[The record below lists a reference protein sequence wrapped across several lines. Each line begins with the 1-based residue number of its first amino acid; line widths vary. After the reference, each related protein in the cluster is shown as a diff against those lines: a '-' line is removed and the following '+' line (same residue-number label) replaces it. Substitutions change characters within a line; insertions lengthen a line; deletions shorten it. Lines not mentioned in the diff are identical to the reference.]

1 MIVVIKD
8 LYTLKSWEDQD
19 TESLAFHL
27 NNKKIWDNCRDGLP
41 YPYTKGN
48 ARFFIKQAQEKT
60 DISDFCI
67 TVGGEA
73 IGNIG
78 FVRGTDVER
87 FNAEVGYWISE
98 KYWNQGIVSDALTE
112 AIQYYFAH
120 TEVIRIFATVY
131 EYNPA
136 SMRVLEKAGFRKT
149 GIFRKACYKNG
160 QLIDA
165 HHFELVD
172 VEYVKEGSD
181 WYLRVYIDKEG
192 GITVDDCEAVSR
204 AFSDKLDENDFIE
217 DSYIMEISSPGL
229 DRPLKKD
236 KDFERNMGKL
246 VEIRTYR
253 PIEKQKEFCGIL
265 TAYDSNSVTIDEDG
279 TERTFD
285 KKDIALIRLAIEF

>member
-160 QLIDA
+160 QFIDA
-165 HHFELVD
+165 HHFELVAD
-172 VEYVKEGSD
+172 KKLEENQKELEDMLKYDILEIYDFKGIDDTSYKVKIKNNSQKNLGNIILKVAEKNSDGEYISVSNISNNSTLKAKDFSA
-181 WYLRVYIDKEG
+181 LMLNSTDKENTLEIIG
-192 GITVDDCEAVSR
+192 YTYDDI
-204 AFSDKLDENDFIE
+204 ENKSNIDI
-217 DSYIMEISSPGL
+217 D
-229 DRPLKKD
+229 LKTNTASIV
-236 KDFERNMGKL
+236 RN
-246 VEIRTYR
+246 
-253 PIEKQKEFCGIL
+253 
-265 TAYDSNSVTIDEDG
+265 
-279 TERTFD
+279 
-285 KKDIALIRLAIEF
+285 

>member
-120 TEVIRIFATVY
+120 TEVIRVFATVY

-160 QLIDA
+160 QFIDA
-165 HHFELVD
+165 HHFELVA
-172 VEYVKEGSD
+172 
-181 WYLRVYIDKEG
+181 DK
-192 GITVDDCEAVSR
+192 
-204 AFSDKLDENDFIE
+204 KLEEN
-217 DSYIMEISSPGL
+217 
-229 DRPLKKD
+229 
-236 KDFERNMGKL
+236 
-246 VEIRTYR
+246 
-253 PIEKQKEFCGIL
+253 QKE
-265 TAYDSNSVTIDEDG
+265 
-279 TERTFD
+279 
-285 KKDIALIRLAIEF
+285 

>member
-98 KYWNQGIVSDALTE
+98 KYWNQGIVSDALTRPSS
-112 AIQYYFAH
+112 IISR
-120 TEVIRIFATVY
+120 IRRLFVY
-131 EYNPA
+131 SPRSTNIIRPPCEY
-136 SMRVLEKAGFRKT
+136 
-149 GIFRKACYKNG
+149 
-160 QLIDA
+160 
-165 HHFELVD
+165 
-172 VEYVKEGSD
+172 
-181 WYLRVYIDKEG
+181 
-192 GITVDDCEAVSR
+192 
-204 AFSDKLDENDFIE
+204 
-217 DSYIMEISSPGL
+217 
-229 DRPLKKD
+229 
-236 KDFERNMGKL
+236 
-246 VEIRTYR
+246 
-253 PIEKQKEFCGIL
+253 
-265 TAYDSNSVTIDEDG
+265 
-279 TERTFD
+279 
-285 KKDIALIRLAIEF
+285 

>member
-41 YPYTKGN
+41 YPYTKRGMPASSSN
-48 ARFFIKQAQEKT
+48 KRRRKQ
-60 DISDFCI
+60 IYRIFGI

-149 GIFRKACYKNG
+149 GIFQKGLLQKIG
-160 QLIDA
+160 QFIDA
-165 HHFELVD
+165 HHFELVADKKLEENQKNNISMEIRQLPANEYDKALDLSLD
-172 VEYVKEGSD
+172 V
-181 WYLRVYIDKEG
+181 
-192 GITVDDCEAVSR
+192 
-204 AFSDKLDENDFIE
+204 FIE
-217 DSYIMEISSPGL
+217 CG
-229 DRPLKKD
+229 R
-236 KDFERNMGKL
+236 KDFDEEGLETFKNFIYNKQLVNELTFYGAFDGESLIGVIATKKAEGKNISPYSL
-246 VEIRTYR
+246 SNRLIIEEESVNNCSR
-253 PIEKQKEFCGIL
+253 PR
-265 TAYDSNSVTIDEDG
+265 S
-279 TERTFD
+279 
-285 KKDIALIRLAIEF
+285 

>member
-136 SMRVLEKAGFRKT
+136 SMRVLEKAGRSLREIPRKPDLARKQGGSLHRSRNDYDYT
-149 GIFRKACYKNG
+149 GRTHVLPMPRLPAGKRLLPRSPTLPARGENGRGSLASLRNRGIRKPHATHAIC
-160 QLIDA
+160 
-165 HHFELVD
+165 
-172 VEYVKEGSD
+172 
-181 WYLRVYIDKEG
+181 RVRTSA
-192 GITVDDCEAVSR
+192 GIR
-204 AFSDKLDENDFIE
+204 FL
-217 DSYIMEISSPGL
+217 G
-229 DRPLKKD
+229 
-236 KDFERNMGKL
+236 
-246 VEIRTYR
+246 
-253 PIEKQKEFCGIL
+253 
-265 TAYDSNSVTIDEDG
+265 
-279 TERTFD
+279 
-285 KKDIALIRLAIEF
+285 

>member
-112 AIQYYFAH
+112 AIQRCTFAS
-120 TEVIRIFATVY
+120 IRCGKGS
-131 EYNPA
+131 P
-136 SMRVLEKAGFRKT
+136 S
-149 GIFRKACYKNG
+149 
-160 QLIDA
+160 DA
-165 HHFELVD
+165 
-172 VEYVKEGSD
+172 GSD
-181 WYLRVYIDKEG
+181 
-192 GITVDDCEAVSR
+192 
-204 AFSDKLDENDFIE
+204 FSAALVKA
-217 DSYIMEISSPGL
+217 SS
-229 DRPLKKD
+229 
-236 KDFERNMGKL
+236 
-246 VEIRTYR
+246 
-253 PIEKQKEFCGIL
+253 
-265 TAYDSNSVTIDEDG
+265 S
-279 TERTFD
+279 
-285 KKDIALIRLAIEF
+285 RLA

>member
-112 AIQYYFAH
+112 AIQLFVYSPRS
-120 TEVIRIFATVY
+120 TNIIRPPC
-131 EYNPA
+131 EY
-136 SMRVLEKAGFRKT
+136 
-149 GIFRKACYKNG
+149 
-160 QLIDA
+160 
-165 HHFELVD
+165 
-172 VEYVKEGSD
+172 
-181 WYLRVYIDKEG
+181 
-192 GITVDDCEAVSR
+192 
-204 AFSDKLDENDFIE
+204 
-217 DSYIMEISSPGL
+217 
-229 DRPLKKD
+229 
-236 KDFERNMGKL
+236 
-246 VEIRTYR
+246 
-253 PIEKQKEFCGIL
+253 
-265 TAYDSNSVTIDEDG
+265 
-279 TERTFD
+279 
-285 KKDIALIRLAIEF
+285 

>member
-98 KYWNQGIVSDALTE
+98 KYWNQGIVS
-112 AIQYYFAH
+112 
-120 TEVIRIFATVY
+120 
-131 EYNPA
+131 
-136 SMRVLEKAGFRKT
+136 S
-149 GIFRKACYKNG
+149 
-160 QLIDA
+160 
-165 HHFELVD
+165 
-172 VEYVKEGSD
+172 
-181 WYLRVYIDKEG
+181 
-192 GITVDDCEAVSR
+192 
-204 AFSDKLDENDFIE
+204 
-217 DSYIMEISSPGL
+217 ISH
-229 DRPLKKD
+229 
-236 KDFERNMGKL
+236 
-246 VEIRTYR
+246 
-253 PIEKQKEFCGIL
+253 
-265 TAYDSNSVTIDEDG
+265 
-279 TERTFD
+279 
-285 KKDIALIRLAIEF
+285 

>member
-98 KYWNQGIVSDALTE
+98 KYWNQGIVSDA
-112 AIQYYFAH
+112 FK
-120 TEVIRIFATVY
+120 
-131 EYNPA
+131 
-136 SMRVLEKAGFRKT
+136 SRKT
-149 GIFRKACYKNG
+149 KCDSCEKRNAIFFAKTKCTPK
-160 QLIDA
+160 I
-165 HHFELVD
+165 
-172 VEYVKEGSD
+172 
-181 WYLRVYIDKEG
+181 
-192 GITVDDCEAVSR
+192 
-204 AFSDKLDENDFIE
+204 
-217 DSYIMEISSPGL
+217 P
-229 DRPLKKD
+229 
-236 KDFERNMGKL
+236 
-246 VEIRTYR
+246 
-253 PIEKQKEFCGIL
+253 
-265 TAYDSNSVTIDEDG
+265 VTIFSVKLSGRNTSVVQTPFENYLND
-279 TERTFD
+279 TFY
-285 KKDIALIRLAIEF
+285 